1 MQSYGFEDLITF
13 IDEMDV
19 LFQTAEL
26 AFLHKS
32 RAANVIFRDLNL
44 TLNKSSLT

>member
-1 MQSYGFEDLITF
+1 MQSYGFEDLIIF

-26 AFLHKS
+26 EILHKS
-32 RAANVIFRDLNL
+32 RAANVILE
-44 TLNKSSLT
+44 T